1 MHELSMELSEIIRQ
15 RIADEGPISFHDFM
29 EMALYYPALGYYN
42 RRYDQIGQHG
52 DFYTSSSLTS
62 VFGAMIA
69 RQLEEMW
76 HLTGEG
82 EFTVVEY
89 GAGTGLLCR
98 DIIAYLKNVPALYD
112 RLHYAI
118 IEKSASMRERQKKHL
133 IEKTGW
139 YNTIEDLGPVTGC
152 ILSNELIDNF
162 AVHQVVMQDDLMEVF
177 VDHQNGFVEVLRPA
191 DQCLKDYL
199 AGFNISLPEGF
210 RTEINL
216 EARDWIAATA
226 ANLRKGFIL
235 TIDYGYSA
243 ETYYHKS
250 RSKGTLLCYHQ
261 HRMNDQPYE
270 RIGSQDI
277 TCHVNFSALCRWG
290 HQNGLSC
297 CGLAS
302 QAQFLL
308 SLGFLDHLKKS
319 CTAEEDVLQLAMAQA
334 RLTHTLLV
342 DMGTKF
348 KVLIQQKGFAERPV
362 LSGVNVA

>member
-1 MHELSMELSEIIRQ
+1 MPEQTIELSEIIKR
-15 RIADEGPISFHDFM
+15 RITSEGPVSFHDFM
-29 EMALYYPALGYYN
+29 EMALYYPGLGYYN
-42 RRYDQIGQHG
+42 RPDDQIGQTG
-52 DFYTSSSLTS
+52 DFYTSSSLS
-62 VFGAMIA
+62 SIFGALIGK
-69 RQLEEMW
+69 QLEEMW
-76 HLTGEG
+76 HLTGKG
-82 EFTVVEY
+82 EFTIVEY

-98 DIIAYLKNVPALYD
+98 DILGYLKNNPALYD
-112 RLHYAI
+112 QLHYAI

-133 IEKTGW
+133 MEKVSW
-139 YNTIEDLGPVTGC
+139 HNSVQELDPVTGC

-162 AVHQVVMQDDLMEVF
+162 AVHQVVMEENLMEVF
-177 VDHQNGFVEVLRPA
+177 VDVQDGFVEVLRPA
-191 DQCLKDYL
+191 DQKLKDYL
-199 AGFNISLPEGF
+199 AEFNISLPKGF

-216 EARDWIAATA
+216 EARDWLTGAAAT
-226 ANLRKGFIL
+226 LRKGFIL

-243 ETYYHKS
+243 ENYYHKN

-261 HRMNDQPYE
+261 HRVNDQPYQH
-270 RIGSQDI
+270 IGQQDI

-308 SLGFLDHLKKS
+308 SLGFHNQLKKS

-348 KVLIQQKGFAERPV
+348 KVLIQQKGFPERPV
-362 LSGVNVA
+362 LSGVNLA

>member
-1 MHELSMELSEIIRQ
+1 MPELSMELSEIIMQ
-15 RIADEGPISFHDFM
+15 RIGREGPVSFHDFM
-29 EMALYYPALGYYN
+29 EMALYYPELGYYN
-42 RRYDQIGQHG
+42 RPDDQIGEKG

-62 VFGAMIA
+62 VFGAMIGK
-69 RQLEEMW
+69 QLEEMW
-76 HLTGEG
+76 HLTGKA
-82 EFTVVEY
+82 EFKIVEY

-98 DIIAYLKNVPALYD
+98 DILAYLKNNPAFYD
-112 RLHYAI
+112 QLHYAI
-118 IEKSASMRERQKKHL
+118 IEKSHSMRERQKKHL
-133 IEKTGW
+133 IEKTCW
-139 YNTIEDLGPVTGC
+139 YNTIEELGPVTGC

-162 AVHQVVMQDDLMEVF
+162 AVHRVVMEEELMEVF
-177 VDHQNGFVEVLRPA
+177 VDMQDGFVEVLRPA
-191 DQCLKDYL
+191 DQALRDYL
-199 AGFNISLPEGF
+199 AEFNISLPKGF
-210 RTEINL
+210 CTEINL
-216 EARDWIAATA
+216 EARDWISGAADT
-226 ANLRKGFIL
+226 LRKGFML

-243 ETYYHKS
+243 EAYYHKK

-261 HRMNDQPYE
+261 HRVNDQPYQH
-270 RIGSQDI
+270 IGKQDI

-308 SLGFLDHLKKS
+308 SLGFHEHLKKTCS
-319 CTAEEDVLQLAMAQA
+319 PEEDVLQLAMAQA